1 MTAVADRVT
10 RVLAPVVADAGL
22 DLEAVEV
29 QPAGRRRLLRVVVD
43 GDDGVDLDAVAALTR
58 TLSSALDASD
68 AMGEQP
74 YVLEVTSPGVDRP
87 LTLPRHWRRARTR
100 LVEVDL
106 VDGTTVRGRV
116 LDVTGSDGEAA
127 SVRLQVSDR
136 ETLSL
141 PLAEVRRAH
150 VQVEFNRP
158 SSPQDGAPGGADAE
172 EADDD
177 EAGG

>member
-43 GDDGVDLDAVAALTR
+43 GDDGVDLDAVATLTR

-141 PLAEVRRAH
+141 PLAEVRRAQ

-158 SSPQDGAPGGADAE
+158 SSPPDDATGGADAE
-172 EADDD
+172 EADD